1 VTVAYP
7 EGDGSRI
14 EEAAGILSLTA
25 GDRVRRDFPL
35 APLTSF
41 RLGGPAAIYLEARST
56 EDLAAVAGAVRE
68 TSISMLV
75 MGKGSNLLV
84 ADAGFPGIVV
94 RLGKEF
100 RWAARDGDRLAA
112 GAAMPLPA
120 LAGVALSHSLAG
132 LEFGVA
138 IPASL
143 GGSVRMNAG
152 AHGRSLDEVLDS
164 VEVFATETSGVDVVP
179 AAEAGLRYRDSALPA
194 GVVIGAT
201 VRLAP
206 GDPAEIRALMDE
218 AREWRRATQPLAEPN
233 CGSVFKNPPG
243 DHAARLIESVGGK
256 EMTVGGARV
265 SEKHANFI
273 VAGPGSTARDVH
285 RLMEA
290 IRERVHDRHGVQL
303 EAEVHVVGVVDG

>member
-1 VTVAYP
+1 MTGSHT

-14 EEAAGILSLTA
+14 EEAAGILSRAA

-68 TSISMLV
+68 TAVPMLV

-94 RLGKEF
+94 RPGKEF

-164 VEVFATETSGVDVVP
+164 VEVFATETGRVDVVP

-201 VRLAP
+201 VRLAQ

-285 RLMEA
+285 RLMEV
-290 IRERVHDRHGVQL
+290 IRERVHDRHGVKL
-303 EAEVHVVGVVDG
+303 EPEVHVVGKVDG